1 MSERPMPNAATSAA
15 PDQRAAKRF
24 ALVLRAAKLVAASG
38 EFLCVL
44 RDVSAGGVRIRL
56 FHALPPG
63 EQFELELSSG
73 ATYPI
78 APVWERGGYV
88 GFRFADGKID
98 ANELVREAS
107 PFPKR
112 PIRLRLERPAIVTL
126 GEERRAA
133 TVSDI
138 SQHGAQIEVMPS
150 LALGE
155 RLSLAVPGLPLRTA
169 RVVWRRR
176 RVHGLAFEQT
186 WRLDE
191 LAELI
196 GALELDGD
204 DAAECAISA

>member
-1 MSERPMPNAATSAA
+1 MPNTAAITAT
-15 PDQRAAKRF
+15 DQRVAKRF
-24 ALVLRAAKLVAASG
+24 ALVLRATKLVAASG
-38 EFLCVL
+38 EYLCVL

-56 FHALPPG
+56 FHPLPPG
-63 EQFELELSSG
+63 EQFRLELGSG
-73 ATYPI
+73 HAHPI
-78 APVWERGGYV
+78 EPVWQRSGYV

-112 PIRLRLERPAIVTL
+112 PIRLRLERPGIVTL

-133 TVSDI
+133 AVGDI

-155 RLSLAVPGLPLRTA
+155 RVRLAVPGLPARVA

-176 RVHGLAFEQT
+176 RMHGLAFEQA

-191 LAELI
+191 LATLI
-196 GALELDGD
+196 GALLLEG
-204 DAAECAISA
+204 DAAAERAISA